1 MDVFFSNLEPVTLF
15 LACGVAILAGVIKG
29 MVGFGMP
36 MVLISGLSSFIAPE
50 LALAGLILPTLIT
63 NGIQAFRQG
72 IRAAW
77 QSVRRFRRFL
87 FAGGITMLISAQ
99 FVRVLPSE
107 IMLLIIGIPVSVF
120 AASQLLGRPI
130 RIAKPSAR
138 GEMAVG
144 TVAGVLGGLSGVW
157 GPPTVTYLTAIGTPK
172 VEQIRVQGVVYG
184 LGALLLVGAHLG
196 SGVLSAATV
205 PFSMALIPPA
215 ILGMWVGG
223 QISDRIDQDMFRQ
236 ATLLILLLAS
246 LNLIRR
252 GLLG

>member
-15 LACGVAILAGVIKG
+15 LACGVAVLAGVIKG

-50 LALAGLILPTLIT
+50 LALAGLILPTLVT

-87 FAGGITMLISAQ
+87 FAEGVTMLISAQ

-107 IMLLIIGIPVSVF
+107 IMLLIIGVPVSVF

-130 RIAKPSAR
+130 RIAKPSA
-138 GEMAVG
+138 
-144 TVAGVLGGLSGVW
+144 
-157 GPPTVTYLTAIGTPK
+157 
-172 VEQIRVQGVVYG
+172 
-184 LGALLLVGAHLG
+184 
-196 SGVLSAATV
+196 
-205 PFSMALIPPA
+205 
-215 ILGMWVGG
+215 
-223 QISDRIDQDMFRQ
+223 
-236 ATLLILLLAS
+236 
-246 LNLIRR
+246 
-252 GLLG
+252 

>member
-1 MDVFFSNLEPVTLF
+1 MDVFFSNLEPATLF
-15 LACGVAILAGVIKG
+15 LACGVAVLAGVIKG

-50 LALAGLILPTLIT
+50 LALAGLILPTLVT

-72 IRAAW
+72 IQAAW

-87 FAGGITMLISAQ
+87 FAGGLTMLVSAQ

-130 RIAKPSAR
+130 RIAKPSAG

-157 GPPTVTYLTAIGTPK
+157 GPPTVTYLTAIGTQK
-172 VEQIRVQGVVYG
+172 EEQIRVQGVVYG

-196 SGVLSAATV
+196 SGVLNAKTV
-205 PFSMALIPPA
+205 PFSIALIPPA

-223 QISDRIDQDMFRQ
+223 QISDRIDQDLFRK

>member
-1 MDVFFSNLEPVTLF
+1 
-15 LACGVAILAGVIKG
+15 GV
-29 MVGFGMP
+29 
-36 MVLISGLSSFIAPE
+36 
-50 LALAGLILPTLIT
+50 
-63 NGIQAFRQG
+63 
-72 IRAAW
+72 
-77 QSVRRFRRFL
+77 
-87 FAGGITMLISAQ
+87 TMLISAQ

-107 IMLLIIGIPVSVF
+107 IMLLIIGVPVSVF

-144 TVAGVLGGLSGVW
+144 TIAGVLGGLSGVW
-157 GPPTVTYLTAIGTPK
+157 GPPTVTYLTAIGTQK
-172 VEQIRVQGVVYG
+172 EEQIRVQGVIYG

-223 QISDRIDQDMFRQ
+223 QISDRIDQNMFRQ